1 VIGIIKGYFDEQGR
15 QRRRYGCIEI
25 VEEGG
30 CHGSSDSDVRVDSVC
45 LSDIVHCIVVL
56 VSDLIHLACPTL
68 FIVETTDL
76 GSAAAV
82 EPMGKQE
89 LGFLTIEIGSM

>member
-1 VIGIIKGYFDEQGR
+1 
-15 QRRRYGCIEI
+15 
-25 VEEGG
+25 
-30 CHGSSDSDVRVDSVC
+30 
-45 LSDIVHCIVVL
+45 VVL

-76 GSAAAV
+76 GSATAV

>member
-1 VIGIIKGYFDEQGR
+1 
-15 QRRRYGCIEI
+15 
-25 VEEGG
+25 
-30 CHGSSDSDVRVDSVC
+30 
-45 LSDIVHCIVVL
+45 LSDIVHSIVVL